1 MTSSPSTLG
10 YGHEDEPLA
19 HYAALVTVFAGAM
32 AFAGWTL
39 RRRLPKSIPPTDLA
53 LLGLATTRLSRYVTR
68 DMAGRALRAPFTDVA
83 ADAKPQEV
91 KEKPRSQRGSMRALG
106 ELVTCPRC
114 TGVWAAGALTVAYIA
129 APKATRFVATAFA
142 AASLSDHLNALY
154 AKTERS

>member
-1 MTSSPSTLG
+1 
-10 YGHEDEPLA
+10 
-19 HYAALVTVFAGAM
+19 
-32 AFAGWTL
+32 
-39 RRRLPKSIPPTDLA
+39 
-53 LLGLATTRLSRYVTR
+53 
-68 DMAGRALRAPFTDVA
+68 
-83 ADAKPQEV
+83 
-91 KEKPRSQRGSMRALG
+91 MRALG